1 MAVTFCTHVTG
12 LSPARAA
19 RGPRCAPWRKFL
31 TRKKFH
37 DAAKSLDQM
46 SSFEPVVVIDGKG
59 HLLGRL
65 ASIIAKQ
72 VLNGQKIVVVRAEAL
87 NISGEFFRNKLKY
100 HDYLRKSTRYNK
112 TKGPFHF
119 RAPSRILY
127 KAVRGMIPHKTARG
141 QAALERLKVFE
152 GIPPPYD
159 KKKRVVVPQALRV
172 LRLKQGRKYTTVGK
186 LSSAVGWKYESVV
199 DKLEEKRKLQS
210 AEYYAKKKALTKKV
224 ESAQAATAGSDAA
237 KKLAE
242 FGY

>member
-1 MAVTFCTHVTG
+1 MG
-12 LSPARAA
+12 RY
-19 RGPRCAPWRKFL
+19 
-31 TRKKFH
+31 
-37 DAAKSLDQM
+37 QM

-141 QAALERLKVFE
+141 QAALERLKIFE

-172 LRLKQGRKYTTVGK
+172 LRLKPGRKYTTLGK
-186 LSSAVGWKYESVV
+186 LSTSVGWKYEDVV
-199 DKLEEKRKLQS
+199 AKLEDKRKVRS
-210 AEYYAKKKALTKKV
+210 AEYYAKKRAFTKKV
-224 ESAQAATAGSDAA
+224 SAAQASTAESEAA
-237 KKLAE
+237 KKLSAL
-242 FGY
+242 GY